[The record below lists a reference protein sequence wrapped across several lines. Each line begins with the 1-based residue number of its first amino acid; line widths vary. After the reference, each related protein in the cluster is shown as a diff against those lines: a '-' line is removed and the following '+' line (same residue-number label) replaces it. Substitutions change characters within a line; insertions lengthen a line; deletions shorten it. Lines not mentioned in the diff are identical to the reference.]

1 MVCNGGFTCWPSF
14 DDGERNFPSPGE
26 LGADFATFIRRAQQ
40 VSGKLSIRA
49 RIPTT
54 AQHAL
59 EAAGRSCGKEL
70 RCLVG
75 EPFFLPLH
83 CLAPTGIAPAA

>member
-1 MVCNGGFTCWPSF
+1 M
-14 DDGERNFPSPGE
+14 GEKISHLRE
-26 LGADFATFIRRAQQ
+26 LGADFSTFIPPRAQ
-40 VSGKLSIRA
+40 VMATYHTSS
-49 RIPTT
+49 IPTQRPNMRLKLPG
-54 AQHAL
+54 APV
-59 EAAGRSCGKEL
+59 EEL